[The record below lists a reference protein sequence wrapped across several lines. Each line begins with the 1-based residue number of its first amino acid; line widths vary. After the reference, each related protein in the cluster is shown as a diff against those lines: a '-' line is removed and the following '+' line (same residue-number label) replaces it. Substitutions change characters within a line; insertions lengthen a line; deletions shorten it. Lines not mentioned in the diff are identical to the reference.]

1 MAGASAIRDPRSAI
15 RALPTFG
22 GRLGEASLPRL
33 FSGAGL
39 WLLSGAAGRSF
50 QETVKLPELYFWR
63 DSDFRSPAANMAL
76 DEALF
81 HWSSAEGRAVARF
94 YHWDGP
100 AMTSGYFDRSTGI
113 AESDSSTLATR
124 RFTGGGLGEHG
135 EDLTFL
141 LTFPAGSAAARAN
154 GMARYR
160 WIHETVADALLAA
173 AYRVTLLSGEANA
186 LTGPCFANPVPWD
199 LLDSRTG
206 IKIGGGAQRRSRGA
220 IIHQGS
226 IRLPEALRN
235 PEAPW
240 ITNLLEHL
248 ADTPLPLDEEVREK
262 ARSLSNDLEKT
273 RYGNPLWNGGALSK
287 REN

>member
-1 MAGASAIRDPRSAI
+1 MAGASAIR
-15 RALPTFG
+15 ALPNFG

-39 WLLSGAAGRSF
+39 WLRSGVAGRSLHGI
-50 QETVKLPELYFWR
+50 VKLAELYFWR

-94 YHWDGP
+94 YQWEGP
-100 AMTSGYFDRSTGI
+100 AVTAGYFDRSAKAT
-113 AESDSSTLATR
+113 ESLSDSPPTR
-124 RFTGGGLGEHG
+124 RFTGGGLVEHG

-141 LTFPAGSAAARAN
+141 LTLPAGSTAARAS

-160 WIHETVADALLAA
+160 WIHEAVADALLTA
-173 AYRVTLLSGEANA
+173 AYRVTLLSGEANS

-199 LLDSRTG
+199 LLDPLTG

-226 IRLPEALRN
+226 IRLPELLRN